1 MLRLIKQKPE
11 ETSKKEN
18 AFQGIMEMPWWQRWL
33 EIAGYVATLI
43 VIAEFLMR
51 WLSG

>member
-1 MLRLIKQKPE
+1 
-11 ETSKKEN
+11 
-18 AFQGIMEMPWWQRWL
+18 MEMPWWQRWL
-33 EIAGYVATLI
+33 EIASYVAALL